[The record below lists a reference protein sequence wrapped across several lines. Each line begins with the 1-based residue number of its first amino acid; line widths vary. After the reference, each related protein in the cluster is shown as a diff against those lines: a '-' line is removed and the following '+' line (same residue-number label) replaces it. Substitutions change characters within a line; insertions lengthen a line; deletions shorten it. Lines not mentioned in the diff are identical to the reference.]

1 MISEKQAIELYRNY
15 NRAMVSGNTE
25 ELREILST
33 KYTLTHMTGDI
44 ESLDE
49 WLTQIEDGEMHY
61 LNSKEESIEIISTVD
76 NKITLVGRNTVMAS
90 LYNGPKINWK
100 LNSVVSISKNDSNH
114 LLINQVVVTQY

>member
-33 KYTLTHMTGDI
+33 KFTLTHMTGDI